1 MSELESFRKFYD
13 EKLIPHLSDLEVERK
28 KIYVGL
34 TIFMMVFFTI
44 VFSSVYYLG
53 GFHDFSLSDHSNKDF
68 LISLLLLVFW
78 AMMGVLAYKKLFEKR
93 LEDIRGKFKRS
104 VIVKIVEFVDP
115 QLSYHEDKLISQHE
129 YDDSKIFPI
138 NAHRFRGEDYVVGS
152 DGNISYKFS
161 ELHSRY
167 IMKDHR
173 GRKLFMTIFHG
184 LFFIADM
191 HREFKGE
198 TIILPDTA
206 HKLFGPFG
214 DFVQKH
220 NIFRDKVIKV
230 DNAEFDK
237 EFVVYSNNVEEST
250 SLLTTPLMDRI
261 TEFKKK
267 SGHDVHISFI
277 GSKVNVAISLTQD
290 LFEPPIFGSMLDFEA
305 IYENCRYLR
314 LVTGI
319 VEDLDLGS

>member
-1 MSELESFRKFYD
+1 MSELEDFKKFYE

-34 TIFMMVFFTI
+34 IAFMILFFSI

-53 GFHDFSLSDHSNKDF
+53 GFHNFSLSDHSNKDF

-78 AMMGVLAYKKLFEKR
+78 AMVGVLVYKKLFETR
-93 LEDIRGKFKRS
+93 LNDIRGKFKRS
-104 VIVKIVEFVDP
+104 VIVKIVEYVDP
-115 QLSYHEDKLISQHE
+115 SLAYNEDKLISQHE
-129 YDDSKIFPI
+129 YDESKIFPVK
-138 NAHRFRGEDYVVGS
+138 AHRFRGEDYIVGS
-152 DGNISYKFS
+152 DGSTSYKFS

-173 GRKLFMTIFHG
+173 GRKLFITIFHG
-184 LFFIADM
+184 LFFIANLQK
-191 HREFKGE
+191 EFKGE

-206 HKLFGPFG
+206 HKLFGSFG

-230 DNAEFDK
+230 DNADFSK
-237 EFVVYSNNVEEST
+237 EFVVYGNNEEESASILT
-250 SLLTTPLMDRI
+250 DSLMNRI
-261 TEFKKK
+261 TDFKKK
-267 SGHDVHISFI
+267 SGHNVHISFV
-277 GSKVNVAISLTQD
+277 GSKINVAISLTQD
-290 LFEPPIFGSMLDFEA
+290 LFEPPIYGSMLDFEA

-314 LVTGI
+314 LATGI
-319 VEDLDLGS
+319 VSDLDLSK